1 MPTEEYTEGYNSGLN
16 DSGDNNPYCQSSQTR
31 EFQDYC
37 SGYEAGEKERL
48 ELQEA

>member
-1 MPTEEYTEGYNSGLN
+1 METEAHHEGYQSGLN
-16 DSGDNNPYCQSSQTR
+16 DSGDNNPYCQSSQTQ

-48 ELQEA
+48 ELAEA